1 MTKIKKSNEALI
13 IQNKNLLNERDILNQ
28 AQVELSNELEKLKQ
42 EIKEINEDN
51 ANNIISTENND
62 IITELKR
69 INEERKNEIKKLKEE
84 YNNLSNEQKNLQES
98 CDKLQNKNLLNQSIV
113 SMSVASVNGY
123 QLSPDEY
130 EEYDLLRKNKDENE
144 AIILQLKSNNQAKE
158 VEKQELKEILKNMGK
173 KK

>member
-1 MTKIKKSNEALI
+1 MTKIKKNNEALI

-28 AQVELSNELEKLKQ
+28 DQAKLSNEIEQLKQ
-42 EIKEINEDN
+42 EIKQLKEEKV
-51 ANNIISTENND
+51 ISAESDD

-69 INEERKNEIKKLKEE
+69 INEERKNEIKKIKEE
-84 YNNLSNEQKNLQES
+84 YEALANEQKNLQES
-98 CDKLQNKNLLNQSIV
+98 YDKIQNKNPLNQSIV

-130 EEYDLLRKNKDENE
+130 EEYDFLRKNKDENE

-158 VEKQELKEILKNMGK
+158 VEKQELKDILKNLGK